1 MENREINKIK
11 VLLVE
16 DDEDDYVLTESLLSE
31 INLRTYALDWVTTYN
46 AALEKL
52 SGDDYDVCLLDY
64 HLGAHTGLELLRE
77 AKSKN
82 YDIPIILLTGQGD
95 QETDVEAMRA
105 GAADY
110 LIKGELNASLLERS
124 IRYSLEQ
131 KRNEQE
137 RLQLVLE
144 QEARVQA
151 EDANRTK
158 DDFLA
163 MVSHELRTP
172 LNAMLGWIQILQLHK
187 NDAETVDKAVEAI
200 ERSAR
205 LQSKFIE
212 DLLDITRIGNDNL
225 QLEKQTIDL
234 GALIDQSITAIRPSA
249 EAKNISLEIAYDN
262 STEIT
267 VHADSERLQQVVNNL
282 LTNAVKFTPKNGRI
296 WLKLAKQ
303 ETDAEII
310 VKDSGIGISPEFMP
324 YVFDRYRQAESRV
337 TRKGGLGLGL
347 AIAHR
352 IVDLHGG
359 SINAESDGEN
369 QGATFIVRLPLVSSV
384 K

>member
-1 MENREINKIK
+1 MEKLKNNIIK

-31 INLRTYALDWVTTYN
+31 INLGTYTLDWVTTYD
-46 AALEKL
+46 AALEKIAENQH
-52 SGDDYDVCLLDY
+52 DVCLLDY
-64 HLGAHTGLELLRE
+64 HLGAHTGLDLLRE
-77 AKSKN
+77 AKSRN
-82 YDIPIILLTGQGD
+82 HSIPIILLTGQGD

-110 LIKGELNASLLERS
+110 LIKGELNTSLLERS

-131 KRNEQE
+131 RRNEQE
-137 RLQLVLE
+137 RLQLILE
-144 QEARVQA
+144 QEARAQA
-151 EDANRTK
+151 EAANSAK

-163 MVSHELRTP
+163 MVSHEIRTP

-187 NDAETVDKAVEAI
+187 NNAETVDKAVEAI
-200 ERSAR
+200 ERSAK

-212 DLLDITRIGNDNL
+212 DLLDITRIGNNSL
-225 QLEKQTIDL
+225 TLEKQAIEL
-234 GALIDQSITAIRPSA
+234 GTLIDASLIVIRPSA
-249 EAKNISLEIAYDN
+249 EAKNINLEIIRDG
-262 STEIT
+262 SPEIF
-267 VHADSERLQQVVNNL
+267 VHADSERLQQVINNL
-282 LTNAVKFTPKNGRI
+282 LTNAVKFTPKNGQVSVT
-296 WLKLAKQ
+296 LAKK
-303 ETDAEII
+303 ETDAEIV
-310 VKDSGIGISPEFMP
+310 VKDSGIGITPEFMP

-359 SINAESDGEN
+359 SINVESDGEN

-384 K
+384 N

>member
-1 MENREINKIK
+1 MEKLRNNIIK

-31 INLRTYALDWVTTYN
+31 INLGTYTLDWVTTYDS
-46 AALEKL
+46 ALEKIAENQH
-52 SGDDYDVCLLDY
+52 DVCLLDY

-82 YDIPIILLTGQGD
+82 YEIPIILLTGQGD
-95 QETDVEAMRA
+95 QQTDVEAMRA

-110 LIKGELNASLLERS
+110 LIKGELNTSLLERS

-137 RLQLVLE
+137 RLQLILA
-144 QEARVQA
+144 QEARAQA
-151 EDANRTK
+151 EAANSAK

-163 MVSHELRTP
+163 MVSHEIRTP

-187 NDAETVDKAVEAI
+187 NNAETVDKAVEAI
-200 ERSAR
+200 ERSAK

-212 DLLDITRIGNDNL
+212 DLLDITRIGNNSL
-225 QLEKQTIDL
+225 TLEKQTIEL
-234 GALIDQSITAIRPSA
+234 GALIDASIIVIRPSA
-249 EAKNISLEIAYDN
+249 ESKSINLEIIRDG
-262 STEIT
+262 SPEIL
-267 VHADSERLQQVVNNL
+267 VHADSERLQQVINNL
-282 LTNAVKFTPKNGRI
+282 LTNAVKFTPKNGQVSI
-296 WLKLAKQ
+296 MLAKK
-303 ETDAEII
+303 ETDAEIV
-310 VKDSGIGISPEFMP
+310 VKDSGIGITPEFMP

-347 AIAHR
+347 AISHR

-369 QGATFIVRLPLVSSV
+369 QGATFIVRLPLFS
-384 K
+384 

>member
-1 MENREINKIK
+1 LEKLRNNIIR

-31 INLRTYALDWVTTYN
+31 INLGKYTLDWVTTYDT
-46 AALEKL
+46 ALEKIAENQH
-52 SGDDYDVCLLDY
+52 DVCLLDY

-95 QETDVEAMRA
+95 QQTDVEAMRA
-105 GAADY
+105 GASDY
-110 LIKGELNASLLERS
+110 LIKGELNISLLERS

-137 RLQLVLE
+137 RLQLILA
-144 QEARVQA
+144 QEARAQA
-151 EDANRTK
+151 EDANRQK

-163 MVSHELRTP
+163 MVSHEIRTP

-187 NDAETVDKAVEAI
+187 NDAETVNKAIEAI
-200 ERSAR
+200 ERSAK

-212 DLLDITRIGNDNL
+212 DLLDITRIGNNSL
-225 QLEKQTIDL
+225 QLEKQAIGL
-234 GALIDQSITAIRPSA
+234 GALIEASITAIRPAA
-249 EAKNISLEIAYDN
+249 EAKNINLEIVRDG
-262 STEIT
+262 SDIL

-282 LTNAVKFTPKNGRI
+282 LTNAVKFTPKSGQVSI
-296 WLKLAKQ
+296 TLAKK

-310 VKDSGIGISPEFMP
+310 VKDSGIGITPEFMP

-347 AIAHR
+347 AISHR

-384 K
+384 N